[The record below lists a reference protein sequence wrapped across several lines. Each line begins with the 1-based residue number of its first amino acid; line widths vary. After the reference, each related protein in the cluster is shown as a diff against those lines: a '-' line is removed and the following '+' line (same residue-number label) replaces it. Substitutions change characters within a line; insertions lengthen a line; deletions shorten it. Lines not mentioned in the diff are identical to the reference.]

1 LKQKIY
7 TGYILKQKIY
17 TGYDSYKRIYNIL
30 DKFSPQ
36 KIFLVTG
43 KKSYIS
49 SGAEKILFE
58 FIKEYEHIRFFDFK
72 INPKIEDI
80 KKGINLFN
88 REKCDFVIGIGGG
101 SVMDIAKSISLLAT
115 QKGGLE
121 EFVKGKLSLTKRE
134 ILSIM
139 IPTTAGTGSESTHFS
154 VIYINKI
161 KYSLAHNSLIPDFA
175 ILDPVFTEN
184 LPPYITACT
193 SMDALCQAIESFW
206 STNSTEDS
214 RIYSKQAIEL
224 IMPNI
229 IKNVNNPDRVLREK
243 MLIASNLAG
252 KAINIAK
259 TTAAH
264 SVSYPLTS
272 YFSISHGHAVALTL
286 PYFIEFNN
294 DISLEN
300 LQDSRGLKFVKD
312 RMSELFI
319 ILKVKTAAEAKDK
332 LLNIMKE
339 INLETKISK
348 LGINRNNID
357 IIIENGFNPQ
367 RVKNNPRLVSEKSL
381 RNLIEKI
388 I

>member
-1 LKQKIY
+1 MKQKIY
-7 TGYILKQKIY
+7 KGYNSYKKIY
-17 TGYDSYKRIYNIL
+17 DIL
-30 DKFSPQ
+30 ENVSPK

-43 KKSYIS
+43 EKSYFS
-49 SGAEKILFE
+49 SGAKKLLSK
-58 FIKEYEHIRFFDFK
+58 FINKYDYIRFFDFE
-72 INPKIEDI
+72 INPKIKDI
-80 KKGINLFN
+80 KRGLDLFN
-88 REKCDFVIGIGGG
+88 KEKCDYVIGIGGG
-101 SVMDIAKSISLLAT
+101 TVMDIAKSISILAT
-115 QKGGLE
+115 QKGDLE
-121 EFVKGKLSLTKRE
+121 EFIKGEISLKERQ
-134 ILSIM
+134 ISSIM

-161 KYSLAHNSLIPDFA
+161 KYSLVHYSLLPDFV
-175 ILDPVFTEN
+175 ILDLLFTKN

-206 STNSTEDS
+206 SIKSTDES

-229 IKNVNNPDRVLREK
+229 IKNVNNPDRKSREK

-252 KAINIAK
+252 KAINISK

-264 SVSYPLTS
+264 SVSYPITS
-272 YFSISHGHAVALTL
+272 FFSIPHGHAVALTL

-300 LQDSRGLKFVKD
+300 IQDSRGIKFVKD
-312 RMSELFI
+312 GMNELFTM
-319 ILKVKTAAEAKDK
+319 LKVKTANEAKDK

-348 LGINRNNID
+348 LGINRSNID

-367 RVKNNPRLVSEKSL
+367 RVKNNPRIITEIDLW
-381 RNLIEKI
+381 NLLEKI